1 MKRPSEAADDGQ
13 RLSRR
18 PMTAL
23 RNGGSRRMNVNQVLI
38 LGALTAGILLIMLST
53 SRRLRLRADR
63 PKETLL
69 PRRFSAADE
78 AVLSDVRNVMLQLER
93 MVREYSGQLDTRH
106 EKLIRII
113 QMADQRIARLEQLV
127 QSLNAANGT
136 LVSPGRSAIEPLDAR
151 DAQDSSACRPS
162 TRSPHSSAEIKEA
175 SPEEADPAAALLRL
189 RLALA
194 AQDAI

>member
-13 RLSRR
+13 RLSRQ
-18 PMTAL
+18 PLTAL
-23 RNGGSRRMNVNQVLI
+23 RNGGSRRMNVNQILI
-38 LGALTAGILLIMLST
+38 LGALIAGILLIMLST

-63 PKETLL
+63 PKEALL

-78 AVLSDVRNVMLQLER
+78 AVLGDVRNVMLQLER

-106 EKLIRII
+106 EKLMRVI
-113 QMADQRIARLEQLV
+113 QMADQRIARLEQRV
-127 QSLNAANGT
+127 QPLDAANGT
-136 LVSPGRSAIEPLDAR
+136 LVSPGRGANEPLDA
-151 DAQDSSACRPS
+151 QGSTGCRPS
-162 TRSPHSSAEIKEA
+162 TQSPHPSAEIKKA
-175 SPEEADPAAALLRL
+175 GPEEADPAAALLRL